1 MPEIKQEQVD
11 ELTQKIADGEIALNN
26 VVGELKEDR
35 EKRRLLSEENDL
47 LKKAL
52 EDATKVNLN
61 TQAPDDLAK
70 VVEAAIEQK
79 FSQRDASSA
88 HGNRVAAVEKF
99 VAENKAFHPE
109 NDVTGKLREALE
121 NKLKQF
127 NTQSLYSS
135 EEFYTVIRDAASLLG
150 VNTTPQTSSEL
161 PNPYSSTTR
170 SSITPNATDDK
181 DVSPLEKKLIE
192 KNGMSKES
200 FIALKAKNPAYINNL
215 LNLMQK

>member
-1 MPEIKQEQVD
+1 MPENTTEGVE
-11 ELTQKIADGEIALNN
+11 ELTKKIAEKEAALSN

-35 EKRRLLSEENDL
+35 EKRRLLTEENDL

-52 EDATKVNLN
+52 EDATKANVNPQL
-61 TQAPDDLAK
+61 PDDIAK
-70 VVEAAIEQK
+70 VVEAAVEQK
-79 FSQRDASSA
+79 LSQRDASSA
-88 HGNRVAAVEKF
+88 QSNRVAAVEKF

-109 NDVTGKLREALE
+109 NDVTGKLREALD

-127 NTQSLYSS
+127 NLNGLHTS

-150 VNTTPQTSSEL
+150 VNTTPQTSSEI
-161 PNPYSSTTR
+161 PNPYASTPR
-170 SSITPNATDDK
+170 SSITPNAADDK

-192 KNGMSKES
+192 RNGMSKES
-200 FIALKAKNPAYINNL
+200 FLALKAKNPAYINNL